1 MTKEELFRMSVDMT
15 AQFIANRDLGGRV
28 KNPEDQ
34 VHDYIVTMYQTLE
47 RAWVSVDAEARS
59 SGK

>member
-1 MTKEELFRMSVDMT
+1 MTKKELFHLSVDLT

-34 VHDYIVTMYQTLE
+34 VHDCIVSMYQTLE
-47 RAWVSVDAEARS
+47 RAWVSVDAEACS